1 MEQEQDPSG
10 PFGLDIPA
18 GATDTGASSRPLR
31 YKFMVFMVANP
42 LTPEEVAHL
51 SDCFRDY
58 SSKRDFNTKVNVLWK
73 KEGALTRDQCL
84 SMDKTIV
91 LDKWMA
97 RTGGTIAPPI
107 ADLCGGDGVAGS
119 ITGRTNPSLQSMSAM
134 STQHTQRVFI
144 MFSSEKSQVQVGN
157 PMIQRPDASSGCQN
171 ILSQL
176 THGE

>member
-1 MEQEQDPSG
+1 
-10 PFGLDIPA
+10 
-18 GATDTGASSRPLR
+18 
-31 YKFMVFMVANP
+31 MVANP
-42 LTPEEVAHL
+42 LTSEEVAHL

-97 RTGGTIAPPI
+97 RTGGTIAPPMN
-107 ADLCGGDGVAGS
+107 DLYGAAGTAGS
-119 ITGRTNPSLQSMSAM
+119 ITNPTLQALSAM

-144 MFSSEKSQVQVGN
+144 MFSSEKSQVQIGN
-157 PMIQRPDASSGCQN
+157 PMIQV
-171 ILSQL
+171 
-176 THGE
+176 HGYCDSVAYGE